1 MKFYKKRMEF
11 IYDRQKR
18 FINYYKSQINKPT
31 VPTIDDIIK
40 SHLVSEYNRD
50 ETLLESYRTNSLR
63 KINSN
68 HGIDIRAKS
77 LFTEQELL
85 NIYSQDLLNRGN
97 LAAAS
102 DIVRLLA

>member
-1 MKFYKKRMEF
+1 M
-11 IYDRQKR
+11 
-18 FINYYKSQINKPT
+18 
-31 VPTIDDIIK
+31 
-40 SHLVSEYNRD
+40 
-50 ETLLESYRTNSLR
+50 
-63 KINSN
+63 NSN
-68 HGIDIRAKS
+68 HGIDIRANS